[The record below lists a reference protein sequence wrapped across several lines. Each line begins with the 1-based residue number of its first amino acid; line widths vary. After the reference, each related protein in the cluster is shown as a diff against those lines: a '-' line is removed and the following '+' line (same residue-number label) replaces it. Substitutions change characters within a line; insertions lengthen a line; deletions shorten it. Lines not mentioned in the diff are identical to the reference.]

1 MAVATPN
8 WSTAADVV
16 VYDVIEKSGQEL
28 KRIRADVERLPD
40 LQIELDGLKQEHQK
54 LRAHSKQSEMEGR
67 SLIYL
72 NDIDDKTTAFTIK
85 VKVLRLWRKPNPK
98 KVGEI
103 WAIEMVLMDE
113 KGTKVQA
120 TVWSNNFKRHEKM
133 LEENECYTVF
143 KPRVDE
149 SNPKFKH
156 FDTKYVLTFNFETT
170 IRKCNNFIGPTYG
183 FELSSFKAIK
193 DGGVS
198 SKFRIDFIGYVEKWF
213 PREDTTTRHGKT
225 SYKMD
230 LILRDL
236 EGIALTLTL
245 WEEYCDQMQEYI
257 SKNKAEVH
265 VVLIVQ
271 FGSIT
276 DYKGNINASNAFNI
290 TKLFIN
296 ERNEKISNFRRS
308 YIAKNSVGRISEIT
322 KVMHVIVVGTVRAVN
337 KDNGWYYLGCESCN
351 RKASPS
357 LIFPEDDDGSDDI
370 DMKEVLICTN
380 KDYKRDVV
388 PAIYMYKLSL
398 QVEDST
404 GTVNLTLF
412 DRDTVKLLGLS
423 AKQMVDKYVKQS
435 SGGDKVTPVE
445 SDSFVDKKYAFKIRV
460 GTYNVDKKVDGFS
473 IYKLVDDPAIIST
486 LEKKFDVPVEKN
498 SSMNLPPTASSSQ
511 SDATSLPNNN
521 EIMKSNVDLKR
532 TLEDCYDLQN
542 SSSFTPTKSRKSQ
555 PEDDVKA

>member
-1 MAVATPN
+1 MRVMKVLYMQYIQSCPG
-8 WSTAADVV
+8 V
-16 VYDVIEKSGQEL
+16 
-28 KRIRADVERLPD
+28 
-40 LQIELDGLKQEHQK
+40 
-54 LRAHSKQSEMEGR
+54 HSKTS
-67 SLIYL
+67 SASP
-72 NDIDDKTTAFTIK
+72 DAPTFTIK

-120 TVWSNNFKRHEKM
+120 TVWSNNFKRHEKI

-156 FDTKYVLTFNFETT
+156 FDTKYVLTFTFETS

-198 SKFRIDFIGYVEKWF
+198 SRFRIDFIGYVEEWF
-213 PREDTTTRHGKT
+213 PREETITRHGKT

-271 FGSIT
+271 FGSIS
-276 DYKGNINASNAFNI
+276 DYKGNIKVSNAFNI

-296 ERNEKISNFRRS
+296 ERNEKIINFRRS
-308 YIAKNSVGRISEIT
+308 YIAKNSAATPSVNRPIGQSRVTSNEAEFLQNNFFSTIGRISEIT
-322 KVMHVIVVGTVRAVN
+322 KVMHVIVVGTVTAVN
-337 KDNGWYYLGCESCN
+337 KDTDWYYLGCESCN

-357 LIFPEDDDGSDDI
+357 LIFPEDDDGSDDV

-380 KDYKRDVV
+380 KDCKRDVV
-388 PAIYMYKLSL
+388 SAVYMYKLSL
-398 QVEDST
+398 RVEDST

-412 DRDTVKLLGLS
+412 DRDTVKLLGFS
-423 AKQMVDKYVKQS
+423 AKQMVDKYVKS

-445 SDSFVDKKYAFKIRV
+445 FDSFVDKKYAFKIRV
-460 GTYNVDKKVDGFS
+460 GTYNVDNKVDGFS
-473 IYKLVDDPAIIST
+473 IYKLVDDPAIIAT
-486 LEKKFDVPVEKN
+486 LEKKFDVPVDKN
-498 SSMNLPPTASSSQ
+498 SSMNLPPSASSSQ
-511 SDATSLPNNN
+511 SDATWLPNNN
-521 EIMKSNVDLKR
+521 ESMKSNVDLKR
-532 TLEDCYDLQN
+532 TLEDCYDLQS

-555 PEDDVKA
+555 PEDDVKARSKDKLLIPKIEK